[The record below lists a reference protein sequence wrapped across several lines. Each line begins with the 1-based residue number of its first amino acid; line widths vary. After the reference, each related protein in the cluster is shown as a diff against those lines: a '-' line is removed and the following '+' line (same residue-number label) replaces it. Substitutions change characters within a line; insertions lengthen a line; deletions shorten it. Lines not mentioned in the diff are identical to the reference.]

1 MDIQKVR
8 IHKVKPNTDNPRTI
22 SKDKR
27 KKLVQ
32 SIKDFPEMLKI
43 RPIVVDSDMVVLGGN
58 MRLQACKDAGL
69 EEIYIIKAENLTDAQ
84 KKEFIL
90 KDNNGYG
97 EWDLELLGGW
107 DKNLLL
113 KSGFEDWQM
122 IGIFGENEMEN
133 KFKKQLEGS
142 NFIADKVDVNDYI
155 KQNIIFLN
163 EYMVEFEDDSVKTAI
178 RNLKDIQTKNA
189 FVEDMKQLILRY
201 GKDRV

>member
-163 EYMVEFEDDSVKTAI
+163 EYMVEFEDDSVKKAI